1 MMRIFQVAACAV
13 VGFCAFAQN
22 SAPFAARLDETISAA
37 LAKAGAPSVSVA
49 VVEDGRLAYA
59 KAFGK
64 ADIAANLPASTATR
78 YAIGSI
84 SKQFTAVA
92 ILLLEE
98 QGKLT
103 LDDKVAKYFPGLT
116 RAKEITI
123 CQLLSHTSGY
133 GDYAPQDYIIPEWQK
148 PTSPQAILDRWAKK
162 PLNFDPGTKW
172 QYSNTGY
179 VLAAQIIEKVA
190 GMPLVD
196 FLRRHVFDPLGMA
209 SAGDCSI
216 RTLGDASAY
225 TRFAL
230 GPPRPVAREGTGW
243 YDGAAELCMT
253 PTDLAKWDVA
263 FIGKKIL
270 SQKSYEEFTK
280 EVKLNDGKPTHYA
293 LGLTV
298 GEAFGGPVYS
308 HGGEVSG
315 FLAVNLV
322 YPAKQDA
329 VTVLS
334 NQDGISLTGP
344 LAQRIARIVVEPK
357 RSAEA
362 DAEAKD
368 IRAILEGLV
377 QGRIDRGLFTSNA
390 NSYFTAAALADY
402 RSSLSKLGKLESVTR
417 VSEQSRGGMK
427 HLSCRAQ
434 FACKTVSLNIY
445 KTTDGKIE
453 QFLVVEQ
460 F

>member
-1 MMRIFQVAACAV
+1 MKMFHLVACAV
-13 VGFCAFAQN
+13 AVHCAFAQN
-22 SAPFAARLDETISAA
+22 LAPLASRLDETISAA
-37 LAKAGAPSVSVA
+37 LAKAGALSVSVA
-49 VVEDGRLAYA
+49 VVEDGKLAYA

-64 ADIAANLPASTATR
+64 ADIAANRPATTATR

-84 SKQFTAVA
+84 SKQFTAAA
-92 ILLLEE
+92 ILLLQE
-98 QGKLT
+98 QGKLS
-103 LDDKVAKYFPGLT
+103 LDDKVAMYFPALT
-116 RAKEITI
+116 RANEISI
-123 CQLLSHTSGY
+123 RELLSHTSGY
-133 GDYAPQDYIIPEWQK
+133 EDYAPQDYIIPEWRN
-148 PTSPQAILDRWAKK
+148 PTTPQAILDRWARK
-162 PLNFDPGTKW
+162 PLNFDPGTNW

-179 VLAAQIIEKVA
+179 VLAAQIVEKVA
-190 GMPLVD
+190 AMPLVD
-196 FLRRHVFDPLGMA
+196 FLRRHIFEPLGMT
-209 SAGDCSI
+209 SAGDCSS
-216 RTLGDASAY
+216 RTPEDASAY

-230 GPPRPVAREGTGW
+230 GPPRPVAREGAGW

-253 PTDLAKWDVA
+253 PTDLAKWDAA

-270 SQKSYEEFTK
+270 SRKSYEEFTK
-280 EVKLNDGKPTHYA
+280 EVKLTDGKPTHYA

-329 VTVLS
+329 VIVLS

-344 LAQRIARIVVEPK
+344 LAQRLARIVVEPK
-357 RSAEA
+357 QSDEA
-362 DAEAKD
+362 GAEAKE
-368 IRAILEGLV
+368 IRAILEGFV

-390 NSYFTAAALADY
+390 NAYFTPAALADY
-402 RSSLSKLGKLESVTR
+402 RSSLSKLGRLESVTK

-427 HLSCRAQ
+427 HLSYRAQ

-445 KTTDGKIE
+445 KTMDGKIE